1 MKIFSYTFF
10 ALAIS
15 FSMGPQAGGS
25 PEDIEQLRNL
35 LQPITSLSARFTQ
48 QITDANGFEIQRSEG
63 SFQVA
68 QPSRVR
74 WIVEKP
80 MPQQVVADGKTLW
93 LYDPDLEQVVIQPFD
108 ANIEATPAMLFSGGL
123 DRLDRL
129 DSTYFIK
136 QISEGS
142 FQLTPEQGGSLFVE
156 MQIAFDGKRPQSIG
170 LTDGLGQITLITFA
184 DLELNPQ
191 IPAKQFEFQIPPGVD
206 VTNNAN

>member
-1 MKIFSYTFF
+1 
-10 ALAIS
+10 
-15 FSMGPQAGGS
+15 MGPQAGGN
-25 PEDIEQLRNL
+25 PEDIKQLRNL

-74 WIVEKP
+74 WIVKKP

-123 DRLDRL
+123 DLL

-184 DLELNPQ
+184 DLEFNPQ
-191 IPAKQFEFQIPPGVD
+191 IPAKQFEFQIPQGVD
-206 VTNNAN
+206 VINNAN